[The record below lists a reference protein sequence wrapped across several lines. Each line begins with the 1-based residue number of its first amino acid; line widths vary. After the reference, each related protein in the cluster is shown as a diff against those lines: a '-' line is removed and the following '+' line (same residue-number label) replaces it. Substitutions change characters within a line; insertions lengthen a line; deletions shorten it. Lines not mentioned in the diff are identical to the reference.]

1 MALLCSVRLLYIFV
15 YLYFNSILLLYIYI
29 YIFRGGF
36 HSLFLCNL
44 VKASGCV
51 VLFLDYKRSPE
62 FTYPVPQDDCFAAYE
77 YVVSELERLQL
88 SQSVSLFIGGDSAG
102 GALAV
107 ETLTRAVAS
116 RSQGNKSSA
125 GTNSSTN
132 STNSSNTIAGG
143 ILLSPWTD
151 IFNFDDKSWTENKDY
166 DFLDADQLRHC
177 ANLHYRHESLY
188 EQSRISPVNQS
199 LVGLPP
205 LLIEAGAR
213 EAFIDQIRAFRDHA
227 ARHGVQV
234 SLNEYEDMVHA
245 FHMLIFT
252 KTEAI
257 YKSIGSI
264 ARFMDDP
271 TGDDPT
277 GE

>member
-1 MALLCSVRLLYIFV
+1 MLCTYIYNVRIH
-15 YLYFNSILLLYIYI
+15 IYIYI
-29 YIFRGGF
+29 YRGGF
-36 HSLFLCNL
+36 HSLFLSNL

-62 FTYPVPQDDCFAAYE
+62 FTYPAPQDDCFAAYE

-116 RSQGNKSSA
+116 RSRGNKSSTA
-125 GTNSSTN
+125 TST
-132 STNSSNTIAGG
+132 STSTITGG

-151 IFNFDDKSWTENKDY
+151 IFNFDDKSWTENKNY
-166 DFLDADQLRHC
+166 DFLNADQLRHC
-177 ANLHYRHESLY
+177 ANLHYMHESLY
-188 EQSRISPVNQS
+188 EQSKISPVNQS

-234 SLNEYEDMVHA
+234 SLNEYDDMVHA

-252 KTEAI
+252 KAEAI
-257 YKSIGSI
+257 FKSIGSI
-264 ARFMDDP
+264 TRFMDDP

-277 GE
+277 DK